1 MLEDTRES
9 STTLLDLVLFPVVMP
24 VKGFLF
30 LLNEIRK
37 MADREVND
45 EGLLQRKLIEAQ
57 VLYEIG
63 ELDDLTYRI
72 QWENL
77 SSRLQKIREEGA
89 RDDELG

>member
-1 MLEDTRES
+1 MEGTREGS
-9 STTLLDLVLFPVVMP
+9 ATLFDLVLFPVVMP
-24 VKGFLF
+24 VKGFLL

-37 MADREVND
+37 MADRELND
-45 EGLLQRKLIEAQ
+45 ERLVQRKLIEAQ

-77 SSRLQKIREEGA
+77 SSRLKKIREEGA